1 MLASRSLLKKQHGCG
16 LIPGKVPTGRAF
28 RRKLLLTT
36 IRRMSDSPN
45 EAAQGTCF
53 EGLLHL
59 FDRNSSKEGCD
70 LDFSCSLDGPKIS
83 TTHSDSDSD
92 TLSTTTRGA
101 PCCKRAARG
110 SVVWRP
116 TVNGPWRAMAAV
128 DALAGRNSVENHA
141 SFPSRYARPAEAA
154 EKEVPEVEAP
164 EAPEPEPPAPA
175 PEEPPPAEPEEPKPG
190 FLGRFF
196 GKELA

>member
-70 LDFSCSLDGPKIS
+70 LEDFSCSLDGPKIS
-83 TTHSDSDSD
+83 TTHSDS
-92 TLSTTTRGA
+92 A
-101 PCCKRAARG
+101 
-110 SVVWRP
+110 
-116 TVNGPWRAMAAV
+116 
-128 DALAGRNSVENHA
+128 
-141 SFPSRYARPAEAA
+141 ARPARPARPWAFGRARIRSLGTCELKGRPGRWACPEFGAA
-154 EKEVPEVEAP
+154 STVIP
-164 EAPEPEPPAPA
+164 
-175 PEEPPPAEPEEPKPG
+175 
-190 FLGRFF
+190 
-196 GKELA
+196 

>member
-1 MLASRSLLKKQHGCG
+1 RSLLKKQHGCG

-83 TTHSDSDSD
+83 TTHSDS
-92 TLSTTTRGA
+92 A
-101 PCCKRAARG
+101 
-110 SVVWRP
+110 
-116 TVNGPWRAMAAV
+116 
-128 DALAGRNSVENHA
+128 
-141 SFPSRYARPAEAA
+141 ARPARPSAS
-154 EKEVPEVEAP
+154 
-164 EAPEPEPPAPA
+164 PALGLRKGA
-175 PEEPPPAEPEEPKPG
+175 DPKPWDMRAEG
-190 FLGRFF
+190 SPRKMGLPRVRGRFAF
-196 GKELA
+196 QLNPLIWQFDTTYMDVVYGSK